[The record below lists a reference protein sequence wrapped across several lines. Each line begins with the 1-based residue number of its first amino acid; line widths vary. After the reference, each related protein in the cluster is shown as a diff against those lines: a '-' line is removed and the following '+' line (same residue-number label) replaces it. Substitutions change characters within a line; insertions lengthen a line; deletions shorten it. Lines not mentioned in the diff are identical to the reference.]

1 MVNEYKNTY
10 HRTIKMRPVD
20 VTENTHIESMELR
33 SNKKT
38 NDEDSKFKV
47 GDYVRVFMQK
57 NIFAKGYTPN
67 WPGKVFVI
75 TKLKGAVPW
84 TYVINDLNGEK
95 NVGIFYEK
103 NYKRLAN
110 KIFKK

>member
-38 NDEDSKFKV
+38 NDEDPKFKV
-47 GDYVRVFMQK
+47 GDYVRVFM
-57 NIFAKGYTPN
+57 
-67 WPGKVFVI
+67 
-75 TKLKGAVPW
+75 
-84 TYVINDLNGEK
+84 
-95 NVGIFYEK
+95 
-103 NYKRLAN
+103 
-110 KIFKK
+110 